1 MSDKNIQELST
12 ARDGFLSEHKET
24 SKYVARLA
32 LSSKKSSLT
41 FKMKLAKLYKLIF
54 GIK

>member
-1 MSDKNIQELST
+1 MSDKNIKELSVV
-12 ARDGFLSEHKET
+12 RDEFLFEHKET
-24 SKYVARLA
+24 SKYVAKLA
-32 LSSKKSSLT
+32 LTSKKSSLT